1 MKTYEHTEDGTASA
15 RAHPWA
21 DAEGNASHRYYDL
34 KANPELI
41 RSALED
47 FVPWSRF
54 RAVETFYSLLAWLNG
69 PDALLE
75 SNDCAFEGPEA
86 ADSPATGRSLE
97 CSGRLMVLY
106 RELPLNLSLVRVQGL
121 KNALHGSCEEFDRD
135 FDSGAIGSTIVWSQY
150 VTLPLPEARQRGYQL
165 MLSFWAWGDTEGETM
180 ANLDR
185 LFQNLSGALRK
196 ASLYVP

>member
-1 MKTYEHTEDGTASA
+1 MKTYEHTEDGSASA
-15 RAHPWA
+15 RAHPWS

-54 RAVETFYSLLAWLNG
+54 RAVETLYSLLAWLNG
-69 PDALLE
+69 PDARLE
-75 SNDCAFEGPEA
+75 SNDCAFEGPEPAGRPA
-86 ADSPATGRSLE
+86 AGRSLE

-121 KNALHGSCEEFDRD
+121 KNALHGSCEEIDRD
-135 FDSGAIGSTIVWSQY
+135 FDSGAIGSTIVRTRY
-150 VTLPLPEARQRGYQL
+150 VTLPLPEARQVGYQL

-180 ANLDR
+180 ENLGR
-185 LFQNLSGALRK
+185 LFENLWGALRK
-196 ASLYVP
+196 ASL